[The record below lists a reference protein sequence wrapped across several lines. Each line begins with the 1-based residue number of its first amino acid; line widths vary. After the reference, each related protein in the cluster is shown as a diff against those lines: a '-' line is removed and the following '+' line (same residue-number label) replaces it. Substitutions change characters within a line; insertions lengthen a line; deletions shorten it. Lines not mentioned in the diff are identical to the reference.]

1 MGRANPALEYVSS
14 DTPAPTDERLAVAA
28 AEEPEALS
36 GGKGTVHPLRLP
48 EV

>member
-28 AEEPEALS
+28 AEGNMRGLEELYRRY
-36 GGKGTVHPLRLP
+36 L
-48 EV
+48 